1 MAAGS
6 TYTPIA
12 TTTLSSSTATI
23 TFSSIPATYTDLVLI
38 AVALQDGSATNTN
51 GFVQLNSSTSGY
63 SKTTLYGDGTS
74 ASSFRDTGANR
85 MYFLGDSN
93 ATNRVFYKFDF
104 FNYANTTTYKTTLC
118 RSNLQAG
125 LAGVSVYLW
134 QNTAAINT
142 ISLTASD
149 NTGGGGNDQ
158 FVSGSTFTLYG
169 IAAA

>member
-12 TTTLSSSTATI
+12 TTTLGSSTATV
-23 TFSSIPATYTDLVLI
+23 TFSSIPSTYTDLVL
-38 AVALQDGSATNTN
+38 VATMLQNGTATNTN

-63 SKTTLYGDGTS
+63 SKTAMYGNGTI
-74 ASSFRDTGANR
+74 AGSFRDSNSDR
-85 MYFLGDSN
+85 MYFFND
-93 ATNRVFYKFDF
+93 ATATERVTQKYEFM
-104 FNYANTTTYKTTLC
+104 NYANTNVYKTVLS
-118 RSNLQAG
+118 RAG
-125 LAGVSVYLW
+125 SSTVTGVICHLW

-158 FVSGSTFTLYG
+158 FVAGSTFTLYG
-169 IAAA
+169 ITAA